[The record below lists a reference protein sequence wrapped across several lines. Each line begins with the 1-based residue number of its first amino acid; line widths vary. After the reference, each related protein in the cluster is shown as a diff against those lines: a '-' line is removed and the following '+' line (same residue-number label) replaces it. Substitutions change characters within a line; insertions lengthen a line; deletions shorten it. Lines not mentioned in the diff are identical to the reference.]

1 MRRLYRTA
9 ITSLAAAMMI
19 LGSGCA
25 ERELVVPQSMAVEPD
40 FSIKENIQIDWFQ
53 VEDECY
59 EILNA
64 QDYPLVDQID
74 YVVFEDKK
82 IIRLIL
88 VLKNEA
94 NQIDALGY
102 GTQYIKAFNDAI
114 ATQDFSVARS
124 GEDYYG
130 GLWDE
135 YGLELEVYPL
145 DQILNDDTSGYYVN
159 QEMAPGANDPVV
171 PLLHTKQGDE
181 AETAAQ

>member
-1 MRRLYRTA
+1 MKKSYRKA
-9 ITSLAAAMMI
+9 FASLAAAVMI

-25 ERELVVPQSMAVEPD
+25 KRELVVPQTIAIEPD

-59 EILNA
+59 ELLNA
-64 QDYPLVDQID
+64 EEYPLVDQID
-74 YVVFEDKK
+74 YVVFENEK

-94 NQIDALGY
+94 NQIDALTY
-102 GTQYIKAFNDAI
+102 GAKYIKAFNDAI

-145 DQILNDDTSGYYVN
+145 NEILSEDTSGYYVN
-159 QEMAPGANDPVV
+159 QKMDPGANDPVV
-171 PLLHTKQGDE
+171 PLIHTQQE
-181 AETAAQ
+181 NVAESAAQ